1 MELELAGMFLGVRI
15 SGEPPEMPGELG
27 HVADVAP
34 NGFGGH
40 ITQLHVFNNVS
51 ALQGKAHLAT
61 TRKLV
66 LYFRLR
72 RYRRWQI
79 GAGGAGIPFK
89 EEPHVNLK

>member
-1 MELELAGMFLGVRI
+1 MELVLTDMLGGEFLG
-15 SGEPPEMPGELG
+15 GAPEELGELRDI
-27 HVADVAP
+27 ADV
-34 NGFGGH
+34 GLSGH
-40 ITQLHVFNNVS
+40 GRTISQLHVFNNVS

-61 TRKLV
+61 TRKLF